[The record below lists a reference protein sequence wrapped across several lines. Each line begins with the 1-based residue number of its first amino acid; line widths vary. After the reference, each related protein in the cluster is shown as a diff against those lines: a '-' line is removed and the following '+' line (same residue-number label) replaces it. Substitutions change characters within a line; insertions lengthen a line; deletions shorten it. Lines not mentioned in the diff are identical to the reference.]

1 MTVSELSFE
10 QMEELKQ
17 NYLINHLLEVEDRSA
32 SYEEIA
38 SAAEIVPDNITG
50 VIASAAF
57 NKKTGSNSVKKLKWY
72 FKNGAC
78 YEEYSVLYQD
88 GEDILVQN
96 DNTKKYSFGLVCDF
110 GSLYGFPVNQ
120 SCLNLSELKS
130 QLSMFI
136 EIARKH
142 NDVNKTVHVWE
153 NMLKTV

>member
-78 YEEYSVLYQD
+78 YEEYSV
-88 GEDILVQN
+88 
-96 DNTKKYSFGLVCDF
+96 
-110 GSLYGFPVNQ
+110 
-120 SCLNLSELKS
+120 
-130 QLSMFI
+130 
-136 EIARKH
+136 
-142 NDVNKTVHVWE
+142 
-153 NMLKTV
+153 

>member
-57 NKKTGSNSVKKLKWY
+57 NKKTGSNSVKKL
-72 FKNGAC
+72 NG
-78 YEEYSVLYQD
+78 
-88 GEDILVQN
+88 I
-96 DNTKKYSFGLVCDF
+96 
-110 GSLYGFPVNQ
+110 
-120 SCLNLSELKS
+120 
-130 QLSMFI
+130 
-136 EIARKH
+136 
-142 NDVNKTVHVWE
+142 
-153 NMLKTV
+153 LKTGHVMRNILYYIKTGKIYLSKMIILKNIVLVLFVTSDRFMVFLSISPA

>member
-17 NYLINHLLEVEDRSA
+17 NYLVNHLLEVEDRSA

-78 YEEYSVLYQD
+78 YEEYSGKIYLSKMIILKNIVLVLFVTSD
-88 GEDILVQN
+88 RFMV
-96 DNTKKYSFGLVCDF
+96 F
-110 GSLYGFPVNQ
+110 
-120 SCLNLSELKS
+120 LSIS
-130 QLSMFI
+130 P
-136 EIARKH
+136 A
-142 NDVNKTVHVWE
+142 
-153 NMLKTV
+153 